1 MCNFVPLVR
10 RDRLWQSYL
19 VFGILSAA
27 HILLVLFTH
36 WSVDVKCAVAFRAC
50 SDMQQ
55 ATHCKVK
62 SGRAFVTDYEPA
74 HGLADKNR
82 EGYVNSVPS
91 CFFSNLFSTCAA

>member
-1 MCNFVPLVR
+1 MLYHIAFNRTPKTVCNYVPVVR

-55 ATHCKVK
+55 ATHCKVIC
-62 SGRAFVTDYEPA
+62 APFV
-74 HGLADKNR
+74 ADT
-82 EGYVNSVPS
+82 
-91 CFFSNLFSTCAA
+91 L